1 MRQLASLLLL
11 AALGLPLAAC
21 GSDAPAGNPGASG
34 DTPKPTLRFSAIPS
48 EKATKLKEKFT
59 TFGKWLS
66 KELGVPVEYVASDD
80 YGASVKMFEKGEIQF
95 AWFGG
100 LTGVQARQKVEGA
113 RAIAQGAED
122 PEYFSYFIA
131 HKDAG
136 VTPSMDQNKFP
147 EGLAGKT
154 FTFGSTKSTSGRL
167 MPEFFIRKFTG
178 KSPEAFFGSKPQFSN
193 AHPKTAE
200 NVQAG
205 SVQVGALSYRTYDKM
220 VENKEIDPAVCV
232 VVWKTPFYADYNFTA
247 HPALEEMYGAGFT
260 EKLKAAILR
269 YDDQDVLDNG
279 FQRSKFIEAKNADF
293 DKIKNT
299 ATELGFLDD

>member
-1 MRQLASLLLL
+1 MRLLTSFFLLTVLAL
-11 AALGLPLAAC
+11 AVSAC
-21 GSDAPAGNPGASG
+21 GSEDPAGE
-34 DTPKPTLRFSAIPS
+34 PTLRFSAIPG

-59 TFGKWLS
+59 AFGEWLS

-80 YGASVKMFEKGEIQF
+80 YGASVNMFEKGEIQF

-100 LTGVQARQKVEGA
+100 LTGVQARQKVAGA
-113 RAIAQGAED
+113 HAIAAGAED
-122 PEYFSYFIA
+122 PEYYSYFVA

-136 VTPSMDQNKFP
+136 VTPSTDQSKLP

-154 FTFGSTKSTSGRL
+154 FTFGSRKSTSGRL

-178 KSPEAFFGSKPQFSN
+178 KSPEEFFGNRPLFSDG
-193 AHPKTAE
+193 HPKTAE

-205 SVQVGALSYRTYDKM
+205 SVQVGALSYRTYDRM
-220 VENKEIDPAVCV
+220 VKDGEIDKDVCI
-232 VVWKTPFYADYNFTA
+232 VVWETPHYADYNFTA
-247 HPALEEMYGAGFT
+247 HPALEKMFGPGFT

-279 FQRSKFIEAKNADF
+279 FQRSKFIEAKDSDF
-293 DKIKNT
+293 DKIKQT
-299 ATELGFLDD
+299 AADLGFLDD